1 MANLRASITLN
12 SADVLTSP
20 LALTVASNILCDT
33 GSLVRA
39 KILGVAAGSANNAR
53 IVYKANDK
61 TEVAILFVRNLSEER
76 EKYMYL
82 HEDVNDEVFAKIP
95 GGSFALLPV
104 NPAKT
109 VRIYGTDVDQIAEYG
124 VFGLD
129 SSAVA
134 LG

>member
-20 LALTVASNILCDT
+20 LALSVVSNILCDT
-33 GSLVRA
+33 GSLTRA
-39 KILGVAAGSANNAR
+39 KILGTSAGALNDAR
-53 IVYKANDK
+53 VIYKANDK
-61 TEVAILFVRNLSEER
+61 TEVAILFVRNLSPER

-82 HEDVNDEVFAKIP
+82 HEDQEETFAKIP
-95 GGSFALLPV
+95 GGSFALIPV

-109 VRIYGTDVDQIAEYG
+109 IYIYGTDVDQIAEYG

-134 LG
+134 LS

>member
-1 MANLRASITLN
+1 MASLRASITLN

-20 LALTVASNILCDT
+20 LALSVVSNILCDT
-33 GSLVRA
+33 GSLTRA
-39 KILGVAAGSANNAR
+39 KILGTSAGALNNAR
-53 IVYKANDK
+53 VIYKANDK
-61 TEVAILFVRNLSEER
+61 TEVAILFVRNLSPER

-82 HEDVNDEVFAKIP
+82 HEDQEEVFAKIP
-95 GGSFALLPV
+95 GGSFALIPV

-109 VRIYGTDVDQIAEYG
+109 IYIYGTDVDQIAEYG

-134 LG
+134 LS

>member
-1 MANLRASITLN
+1 MASLRASITLN

-20 LALTVASNILCDT
+20 LAITVASNVLCDT
-33 GSLVRA
+33 GSLTRA
-39 KILGVAAGSANNAR
+39 KILGTQEGALNNAR
-53 IVYKANDK
+53 VVYKADDK

-82 HEDVNDEVFAKIP
+82 SETQDEVFAKIP
-95 GGSFALLPV
+95 GGGFALIPV
-104 NPAKT
+104 DPTKT
-109 VRIYGTDVDQIAEYG
+109 IRIHGTDVDQVAEYG

-134 LG
+134 LS

>member
-1 MANLRASITLN
+1 MASLRASITLN

-33 GSLVRA
+33 GSLTRA
-39 KILGVAAGSANNAR
+39 KILGTSAGSLANAR
-53 IVYKANDK
+53 VVYKANDK

-82 HEDVNDEVFAKIP
+82 HEDQEETFAKIP
-95 GGSFALLPV
+95 GGGFALIPV

-109 VRIYGTDVDQIAEYG
+109 VYIYGTDVDQVAEYG

-134 LG
+134 LS

>member
-20 LALTVASNILCDT
+20 LALTVAANILCDT
-33 GSLVRA
+33 GSLTRA
-39 KILGVAAGSANNAR
+39 KILGTTAGSANDAR
-53 IVYKANDK
+53 VVYKANDK
-61 TEVAILFVRNLSEER
+61 TEVAVLFVRNLSEER

-82 HEDVNDEVFAKIP
+82 HEDQEETFAKIP
-95 GGSFALLPV
+95 GGCFALVPV

-109 VRIYGTDVDQIAEYG
+109 IYIYGTDVDQIAEYG

-134 LG
+134 LS

>member
-33 GSLVRA
+33 GSLTRA
-39 KILGVAAGSANNAR
+39 KILGTTAGALNNAR
-53 IVYKANDK
+53 VVYKANDK

-82 HEDVNDEVFAKIP
+82 HEDQEETFAKIP
-95 GGSFALLPV
+95 GGCFALVPV

-109 VRIYGTDVDQIAEYG
+109 VYIYGTDVDQVAEYG

-134 LG
+134 LS

>member
-1 MANLRASITLN
+1 MATLRASLSLN

-20 LALTVASNILCDT
+20 LALSIASSINCDT
-33 GSLVRA
+33 GSLTRA
-39 KILGVAAGSANNAR
+39 KILGVAAGSAANAR
-53 IVYKANDK
+53 VIYKANDK

-82 HEDVNDEVFAKIP
+82 HEDQEETFAKIP
-95 GGSFALLPV
+95 GGSFALIPV

-109 VRIYGTDVDQIAEYG
+109 IYIYGTDVDQIAEYG

-134 LG
+134 LS